1 VAWLSAF
8 PLFVLF
14 GANDFRAAFFAQNPQ
29 RSIETAAWSIFY
41 AMYVLVGTILI
52 VALVRSRG
60 ASRVRLRWVI
70 AALLCFV
77 VQIPI
82 QAGLDAVGLSGQ
94 LSYVVGSLFTIAGF
108 AILAYAIVRHALFD
122 IAFIINQAA
131 IYAVLTGVVV
141 AVFAA
146 LNWSVGTALRNTGL
160 GIPVEVAFAGA
171 LGLTL
176 NVVHRRLD
184 RLVERVFFRRRF
196 EAQSRLARVA
206 RALANVTEDRLTG
219 EALVDEPYEAF
230 DLAGAAFYRRG
241 DADGVYLLAAC
252 RGWAE
257 HAVPS
262 VAADARFLLHIG
274 GSTVCRFRPGFLAD
288 ARGSRFH
295 YGGTTAETYAP
306 TRPRPH
312 RRHDRS
318 CCARRGLSR
327 SDLQLR
333 DPGTIDG
340 DEPRLLSICVRR
352 GYGAAVTHGFRTAG
366 NSLPEQL

>member
-1 VAWLSAF
+1 MIVVLMSSPTTEAIAFWCIAENWALIFPGYHVPDGIALAELVYGHFAAALSVAALIFLALRVSGNWPRRGRFEQVAWLSAF

-29 RSIETAAWSIFY
+29 RGIEAAAWLIFY

-94 LSYVVGSLFTIAGF
+94 LSYVVGSLFTTAGF

-122 IAFIINQAA
+122 IAFIINRAA

-176 NVVHRRLD
+176 NVVYRRLD

-196 EAQSRLARVA
+196 EAQSRLSRVA
-206 RALANVTEDRLTG
+206 RALANVTEDRLIG

-241 DADGVYLLAAC
+241 DADGVYLAAAC

-262 VAADARFLLHIG
+262 GAHRNGSILDPQEADAIER
-274 GSTVCRFRPGFLAD
+274 V
-288 ARGSRFH
+288 
-295 YGGTTAETYAP
+295 GT
-306 TRPRPH
+306 
-312 RRHDRS
+312 
-318 CCARRGLSR
+318 
-327 SDLQLR
+327 
-333 DPGTIDG
+333 
-340 DEPRLLSICVRR
+340 
-352 GYGAAVTHGFRTAG
+352 AAVRAELKSALGSKA
-366 NSLPEQL
+366 